1 MVELKQVRRVL
12 YYTLILN
19 IAVALAKILYGYR
32 TDSISMLS
40 DGMHSFFDGASNVI
54 GLIGIWIASRPPDED
69 HPYGHRKYETLSTA
83 AIALLILLAG
93 IEILKK
99 AYFGLTAHHEIKVTS
114 LSFTIMGITLL
125 INTVVMLYETKRG
138 RELKSDI
145 LLADALHTK
154 TDIFV
159 SLSVIIS
166 LVAAKTGYPVID
178 VVVAVVIAFLIAKTG
193 FGILKP
199 AADVLTDTARL
210 SPEEIKGI
218 VCKINGIK
226 GCHGIRTRGKE
237 GAVNVDLHLLVD
249 HEVRIED
256 AHNLAHIVED
266 TIKSE
271 FPSVIDVIIH
281 TEPYQKWRDKG

>member
-1 MVELKQVRRVL
+1 MVERKQVRRVL

-19 IAVALAKILYGYR
+19 VAVAITKTLYGYS
-32 TDSISMLS
+32 TESISMLS
-40 DGMHSFFDGASNVI
+40 DGLHSFFDGSSNVI
-54 GLIGIWIASRPPDED
+54 GLIGLWVASRPPDEE
-69 HPYGHRKYETLSTA
+69 HPYGHRKFETLSTMV
-83 AIALLILLAG
+83 IALLIFLAG

-99 AYFGLTAHHEIKVTS
+99 AYHGFTSPHEITVTS
-114 LSFTIMGITLL
+114 LSFVIMGITLL
-125 INTVVMLYETKRG
+125 INTGVMLYETKKG

-154 TDIFV
+154 TDIFI

-166 LVAAKTGYPVID
+166 LMAAKTGYPVID
-178 VVVAVVIAFLIAKTG
+178 VVVSIVIAFLIAKTG

-210 SPEEIKGI
+210 SPEEIKYI
-218 VCKINGIK
+218 VCKINGVK

-237 GAVNVDLHLLVD
+237 WAVNVDLHLLVD
-249 HEVRIED
+249 HEIMIED
-256 AHNLAHIVED
+256 AHNLSHIVEE
-266 TIKSE
+266 TIKRE

-281 TEPYQKWRDKG
+281 TEPYQESRDKG

>member
-1 MVELKQVRRVL
+1 MELNKVRRVL

-19 IAVALAKILYGYR
+19 VAVAIAKTLYGYS
-32 TDSISMLS
+32 TGSISMLS
-40 DGMHSFFDGASNVI
+40 DGMHSFFDGSSNVI
-54 GLIGIWIASRPPDED
+54 GLIGLWVASRPPDED
-69 HPYGHRKYETLSTA
+69 HPYGHRKFETLSTMV
-83 AIALLILLAG
+83 IALLIFLAG

-99 AYFGLTAHHEIKVTS
+99 AYHGFTSPHEITVTS
-114 LSFTIMGITLL
+114 ISFVIMGATIL
-125 INTVVMLYETKRG
+125 INTAVMMYETKKG
-138 RELKSDI
+138 RELKSDF
-145 LLADALHTK
+145 LLADAMHTK
-154 TDIFV
+154 TDIYV
-159 SLSVIIS
+159 SLSVIVS
-166 LVAAKTGYPVID
+166 LIAAMNGYPLID
-178 VVVAVVIAFLIAKTG
+178 VVVSVIIVFLIAKTG
-193 FGILKP
+193 FRILKH
-199 AADVLTDTARL
+199 ATDVLTDATCI
-210 SPEEIKGI
+210 SPQEIKDI
-218 VCKINGIK
+218 VCKINGIH